1 MEGYPAQNLINPAG
15 YSNQNTPYYFPQPYV
30 TGILTNPT
38 EIYVATNGND
48 NAENVG
54 SITTP
59 FQTIT
64 AAVQYV
70 NDNLIDP
77 GLGVLNTP
85 VCIFVA
91 PGEYVGGFT
100 LTEFMYLIG
109 ATMSNSKPTE
119 ATSAVQIEGLPIT
132 IAAVN
137 SNTAVCRLQ
146 NLLIHNGSYVSISN
160 ALITSNVELVNCTLK
175 TTSAQSVL
183 AFNQLDGLVFINVV
197 ATNCDFIAS
206 NVANLSLISSEVSER
221 SFLTLDSCRL
231 TSDAQQGSVIIM
243 RGSLD
248 IKYTTI
254 TNTAVSTNNV
264 PLIRSISGSSLVPTV
279 NLLNSSLTVTDL
291 TPDSGGNK
299 FAVEF
304 DAGAQ
309 NINALMTNNTM
320 SIFRGN
326 SQTNIIR
333 NIGAGQVTLSQSANS
348 CLLDGKTID
357 TTNLV
362 LTAAFFL
369 QDSPLPPPPAGGV
382 SYLNSLEGSVTLSG
396 GDGITVGTV
405 GDTITVTNTGA
416 LSVAGASGAITLT
429 GTNVAITV
437 VDENIDLA
445 VTFPAIPVTSVGAK
459 TGDVT
464 FAAGEEGGLALAY
477 GMNNADPITISNTGV
492 ITIESI
498 TGNVTLSTTT
508 TGLTIVPTGQD
519 IAIDVTFPVTSV
531 NSKTGDVTFAS
542 GDGIQLD
549 PGMDPADPIYI
560 INSGILSV
568 SAGTGILTE
577 TTSGATTVSA
587 IARPYTLLGAT
598 TGGVVTNV
606 IGTGSGNNFTQAT
619 FELVS
624 TIQINVP
631 PGWSGGQSVMFDGFA
646 YYNFSS
652 TVNSFWAIYYVTST
666 QPTEEALIGTK
677 TVGNSIAAPGAVSQ
691 IYLPMN
697 LTIPPDHLEDAGT
710 ITIRV
715 YGYVTT
721 TGEHLS
727 SDPLIDGRVG
737 IVYP

>member
-1 MEGYPAQNLINPAG
+1 LRNIAPNQESLGPLIKVVSGA
-15 YSNQNTPYYFPQPYV
+15 NQTPQV
-30 TGILTNPT
+30 DITGCVL
-38 EIYVATNGND
+38 EYND
-48 NAENVG
+48 
-54 SITTP
+54 
-59 FQTIT
+59 
-64 AAVQYV
+64 
-70 NDNLIDP
+70 
-77 GLGVLNTP
+77 
-85 VCIFVA
+85 
-91 PGEYVGGFT
+91 
-100 LTEFMYLIG
+100 
-109 ATMSNSKPTE
+109 
-119 ATSAVQIEGLPIT
+119 
-132 IAAVN
+132 
-137 SNTAVCRLQ
+137 
-146 NLLIHNGSYVSISN
+146 
-160 ALITSNVELVNCTLK
+160 
-175 TTSAQSVL
+175 
-183 AFNQLDGLVFINVV
+183 
-197 ATNCDFIAS
+197 
-206 NVANLSLISSEVSER
+206 
-221 SFLTLDSCRL
+221 
-231 TSDAQQGSVIIM
+231 
-243 RGSLD
+243 
-248 IKYTTI
+248 
-254 TNTAVSTNNV
+254 VSTV
-264 PLIRSISGSSLVPTV
+264 DASGTKL
-279 NLLNSSLTVTDL
+279 
-291 TPDSGGNK
+291 
-299 FAVEF
+299 AVLF
-304 DAGAQ
+304 DAPL
-309 NINALMTNNTM
+309 NPIISRITNNTI
-320 SIFRGN
+320 SIFLGAA
-326 SQTNIIR
+326 QTDIVK

-416 LSVAGASGAITLT
+416 LSVAGATGAITLT

-437 VDENIDLA
+437 EDENIDLA

-459 TGDVT
+459 TGDIT

-477 GMNNADPITISNTGV
+477 GENNAAPITITNTGV

-508 TGLTIVPTGQD
+508 SGLTIVPTGQD

-631 PGWSGGQSVMFDGFA
+631 PGWSGGQSVFFDGYG
-646 YYNFSS
+646 YYNFAS

-666 QPTEEALIGTK
+666 NPTEESLIGTK
-677 TVGNSIAAPGAVSQ
+677 VVGDSIAAPGAVSQ

-697 LTIPPDHLEDAGT
+697 LTIPPDHLEDGGT

-727 SDPLIDGRVG
+727 SNPLIDARVG
-737 IVYP
+737 LVYP

>member
-1 MEGYPAQNLINPAG
+1 MEGFPPTPLVPTGWVNAT
-15 YSNQNTPYYFPQPYV
+15 TPYFFTQPQV
-30 TGILTNPT
+30 THILSSPT
-38 EIYVATNGND
+38 SVYVATNGSD
-48 NAENVG
+48 AADNVG
-54 SITTP
+54 SITSP
-59 FQTIT
+59 FLTIQAAIDYITNQPPYLAYPQTT
-64 AAVQYV
+64 
-70 NDNLIDP
+70 
-77 GLGVLNTP
+77 

-91 PGEYVGGFT
+91 PGEYPGNIQLEDNIYIV
-100 LTEFMYLIG
+100 G
-109 ATMSNSKPTE
+109 ATPANNSQVSSKLGPVTIVSGYLTIINNESSDSICRIDNIAFSGSLGVRITPAFYTSSLELSNCTFV
-119 ATSAVQIEGLPIT
+119 T
-132 IAAVN
+132 
-137 SNTAVCRLQ
+137 
-146 NLLIHNGSYVSISN
+146 SN
-160 ALITSNVELVNCTLK
+160 ALSALAFDQLTLSAAAYVTAKNCTFK
-175 TTSAQSVL
+175 STSPLTNAVISSAVSDLSYLTLEECTIISPSV
-183 AFNQLDGLVFINVV
+183 NG
-197 ATNCDFIAS
+197 
-206 NVANLSLISSEVSER
+206 SLINMLGS
-221 SFLTLDSCRL
+221 LTLRDCVLRNI
-231 TSDAQQGSVIIM
+231 APNQA
-243 RGSLD
+243 SLGPLIKVVSGANQTPQVD
-248 IKYTTI
+248 ITGCVLEYI
-254 TNTAVSTNNV
+254 DVSTV
-264 PLIRSISGSSLVPTV
+264 DASGTKL
-279 NLLNSSLTVTDL
+279 
-291 TPDSGGNK
+291 
-299 FAVEF
+299 AVLF
-304 DAGAQ
+304 DAPL
-309 NINALMTNNTM
+309 NPIISRITNNTI
-320 SIFRGN
+320 SIFLGAA
-326 SQTNIIR
+326 QTDIVK

-416 LSVAGASGAITLT
+416 LSVAGATGAITLT

-437 VDENIDLA
+437 EDENIDLA

-459 TGDVT
+459 TGDIT

-477 GMNNADPITISNTGV
+477 GENNAAPITITNTGV

-508 TGLTIVPTGQD
+508 SGLTIVPTGQD

-606 IGTGSGNNFTQAT
+606 IGIGSGNTWPAT
-619 FELVS
+619 TFNLAS

-631 PGWSGGQSVMFDGFA
+631 PGWSGGQSVFFDGYS

-652 TVNSFWAIYYVTST
+652 TVVSFWAIYYVTST
-666 QPTEEALIGTK
+666 NPTEESLIGVK
-677 TVGNSIAAPGAVSQ
+677 LANDSIAAPASVAQ

-697 LTIPPDHLEDAGT
+697 LTIPPTYLEDSGT

-715 YGYVTT
+715 YGYLTT
-721 TGEHLS
+721 SGEYLS
-727 SDPLIDGRVG
+727 SDPLIDARVG
-737 IVYP
+737 LVYP

>member
-1 MEGYPAQNLINPAG
+1 LTLSAAAYVTAKNCTFKSTSPLTNAVISSAVSDLSYLTLEECTIISPSVNGSLINM
-15 YSNQNTPYYFPQPYV
+15 
-30 TGILTNPT
+30 
-38 EIYVATNGND
+38 
-48 NAENVG
+48 
-54 SITTP
+54 
-59 FQTIT
+59 
-64 AAVQYV
+64 
-70 NDNLIDP
+70 
-77 GLGVLNTP
+77 LG
-85 VCIFVA
+85 
-91 PGEYVGGFT
+91 T
-100 LTEFMYLIG
+100 LTLRDCVLRNIAPNQASLGPLIKVVSG
-109 ATMSNSKPTE
+109 ANQTPQVDITGCVLEYIDVSTVDASGTKL
-119 ATSAVQIEGLPIT
+119 AVLFDAPLNPIT
-132 IAAVN
+132 SRI
-137 SNTAVCRLQ
+137 
-146 NLLIHNGSYVSISN
+146 
-160 ALITSNVELVNCTLK
+160 
-175 TTSAQSVL
+175 
-183 AFNQLDGLVFINVV
+183 
-197 ATNCDFIAS
+197 
-206 NVANLSLISSEVSER
+206 
-221 SFLTLDSCRL
+221 
-231 TSDAQQGSVIIM
+231 
-243 RGSLD
+243 
-248 IKYTTI
+248 
-254 TNTAVSTNNV
+254 
-264 PLIRSISGSSLVPTV
+264 
-279 NLLNSSLTVTDL
+279 
-291 TPDSGGNK
+291 
-299 FAVEF
+299 
-304 DAGAQ
+304 
-309 NINALMTNNTM
+309 TNNTI
-320 SIFRGN
+320 SIFLGAA
-326 SQTNIIR
+326 QTDIVK

-416 LSVAGASGAITLT
+416 LSVAGATGAITLT

-437 VDENIDLA
+437 EDENIDLA

-459 TGDVT
+459 TGDIT

-477 GMNNADPITISNTGV
+477 GENNAAPITISNTGV
-492 ITIESI
+492 LTIESI

-508 TGLTIVPTGQD
+508 SGLTIVPTGQD

-606 IGTGSGNNFTQAT
+606 IGIGSGNTWPAT
-619 FELVS
+619 TFNLAS

-631 PGWSGGQSVMFDGFA
+631 PGWSGGQSVFFDGYS

-652 TVNSFWAIYYVTST
+652 TVVSFWAIYYVTST
-666 QPTEEALIGTK
+666 NPTEESLIGVK
-677 TVGNSIAAPGAVSQ
+677 LANDSIAAPASVAQ

-697 LTIPPDHLEDAGT
+697 LTIPPTYLEDSGT

-715 YGYVTT
+715 YGYLTT
-721 TGEHLS
+721 SGEYLS
-727 SDPLIDGRVG
+727 SNPLIDARVG
-737 IVYP
+737 LVYP

>member
-1 MEGYPAQNLINPAG
+1 MEGDAPQFLVAPAG
-15 YSNQNTPYYFPQPYV
+15 YINPTTPYYYPQPQITSV
-30 TGILTNPT
+30 NPLPL
-38 EIYVATNGND
+38 EIYVSPNGSD
-48 NAENVG
+48 DVAIVG
-54 SITTP
+54 SVTAP
-59 FQTIT
+59 FQSIT
-64 AAVQYV
+64 AAVLYV
-70 NDNLIDP
+70 EQLTEFAT
-77 GLGVLNTP
+77 TP
-85 VCIFVA
+85 IVIFVA
-91 PGEYVGGFT
+91 PGTYAGGFT
-100 LTEFMYLIG
+100 LSDNMYLIG
-109 ATMSNSKPTE
+109 AT
-119 ATSAVQIEGLPIT
+119 
-132 IAAVN
+132 VN
-137 SNTAVCRLQ
+137 SSAPAVPFLQ
-146 NLLIHNGSYVSISN
+146 SNGII
-160 ALITSNVELVNCTLK
+160 ITSSIDVTASYANDSPIVAQNIQFNAGIQVRSDLFDTSFSLVNCVLRGNGSQPTLNISPINDIFTTVSARGCEFSTDSIASTAVVRAFVFDKSTLIFDNCQFSTPGGSLIDIIGTLK
-175 TTSAQSVL
+175 A
-183 AFNQLDGLVFINVV
+183 N
-197 ATNCDFIAS
+197 NC
-206 NVANLSLISSEVSER
+206 
-221 SFLTLDSCRL
+221 SFLNTTED
-231 TSDAQQGSVIIM
+231 DA
-243 RGSLD
+243 LP
-248 IKYTTI
+248 
-254 TNTAVSTNNV
+254 
-264 PLIRSISGSSLVPTV
+264 PLIRAVSGAGQIPDVVITNSTFKYTDVTTV
-279 NLLNSSLTVTDL
+279 DT
-291 TPDSGGNK
+291 GGTK
-299 FAVEF
+299 LAVEF
-304 DAGAQ
+304 TAGAQ
-309 NINALMTNNTM
+309 NINAVMTNNTM
-320 SIFRGN
+320 SIFLGDA
-326 SQTNIIR
+326 QTDIVK

-362 LTAAFFL
+362 LTTAFFL

-416 LSVAGASGAITLT
+416 LSVAGATGAITLT

-437 VDENIDLA
+437 EDENIDLA

-459 TGDVT
+459 TGDIT
-464 FAAGEEGGLALAY
+464 FAAGLDGGLALAY
-477 GMNNADPITISNTGV
+477 GENNAAPITISNTGV

-606 IGTGSGNNFTQAT
+606 IGIGSGNTWPAT
-619 FELVS
+619 TFNLAS

-631 PGWSGGQSVMFDGFA
+631 PGWSGGQSVFFDGYS

-652 TVNSFWAIYYVTST
+652 TVVSFWAIYYVTST
-666 QPTEEALIGTK
+666 NPTEESLIGVK
-677 TVGNSIAAPGAVSQ
+677 LANDSIAAPASVAQ

-697 LTIPPDHLEDAGT
+697 LTIPPTYLEDSGT
-710 ITIRV
+710 ITLRV

-721 TGEHLS
+721 SGEYLS
-727 SDPLIDGRVG
+727 SNPLIDARVG